1 MNVQTIRQWYDVFK
15 GNKDLTEIR
24 ILDNNS
30 KRTYSGY
37 FTDIENLL
45 TAIKPYDNC
54 NIYFTLNKIDD
65 ACYSREQHDRIVIKP
80 KSTTSDKE
88 IIARDWILIDIDCE
102 KPSDTN
108 STDEEKAA
116 ARLIGNQVY
125 KFLSNEGFNEG
136 VACDSAN
143 GFHLLYRCAML
154 NNEKNTE
161 TVKNFLQMLDVLFST
176 DKVKIDTTTFNASRI
191 CKLYG
196 CISRK
201 GSNTKS
207 RPQRESK
214 IIKVPSEIKVTPNE
228 YFEKIASM
236 LPKQEKPSQSN
247 RYSLDSFDVEE
258 FIKKHNISIRNTVQT
273 ASYTKYILE
282 ECPFDSSHRAPD
294 SAIFKMSNGS
304 IGFRCLHNSCAQYTW
319 KDFRLH
325 FEPDAYDKKDYNEY
339 QQKRRYNQPINK
351 EEFKPLAETAD
362 KGKKWL
368 SMEDIKYIDINSIVA
383 IPTGYYELD
392 RKIMGLLLGDVSVIS
407 GISGCVDCDTEF
419 FDGKKWKKISDYKY
433 GDMVLQY
440 NLDGSANMVY
450 PNRYIKVP
458 CDNLNLL
465 KTKYGVN
472 QCICDDHRIVYQ
484 TSKGNL
490 NIKKCSEVKE
500 MYKNSKHGFSGKF
513 YTTFKYNGLGINLSE
528 YEIRLM
534 CAVICDGTFTS
545 EYANKKICRLN
556 IKKNRKKERL
566 EWILKNLN
574 LDYRKEQ
581 YNPND
586 LEYNSYIFESPRI
599 EKIFSSYWYNCS
611 NSQMEIIC
619 DEVLRWDGS
628 ICNNRMEF
636 STTIKDSADFIQFC
650 FSSCGY
656 RATIGTFDRRGEE
669 HITNNKKYIKKS
681 IEYEVRIT
689 SRKMVSMFNNKKQFT
704 PYKTKDGF
712 KYCFTVPSSM
722 LVLRRGDRI
731 NITGNCGKTS
741 WIDCLCLNVIQ
752 KGYKV
757 AIWSG
762 ELQGFRF
769 QGWINQIA
777 AGKNH
782 VYKKD
787 GYDNIYY
794 APKNIC
800 DKINT
805 WDKDKLFLYNNE
817 YGSKWNQLFNDVKEV
832 VEEKGVN
839 LIVIDNLMS
848 LNISG
853 YEGDKYS
860 QQTQFINDLKEY
872 AKISNTHIILVCHP
886 RKESGFLRKES
897 ISGTADLTNLCDNL
911 FIIHRVGKDFQTR
924 ASEFLDSTIVQNC
937 LQYDSVVEVC
947 KNRSMGIIDYIVG
960 MYYENE
966 SRRLKNSISE
976 HIVYGW
982 EEQPKEQTIEYIKED
997 DFKVL
1002 PASEVPF

>member
-37 FTDIENLL
+37 FTDIESLL

-65 ACYSREQHDRIVIKP
+65 ACYSREQHDRIVVKP
-80 KSTTSDKE
+80 KSATSDKE

-125 KFLSNEGFNEG
+125 KFLSDEGFNEG

-161 TVKNFLQMLDVLFST
+161 TIKNFLQMLDILFST

-214 IIKVPSEIKVTPNE
+214 IIKVPSEIKITPNE
-228 YFEKIASM
+228 YFEKVANM
-236 LPKQEKPSQSN
+236 LPKKEQPNQSN
-247 RYSLDSFDVEE
+247 RYSQESFDIDE
-258 FIKKHNISIRNTVQT
+258 FIKKYNIQVRNTVQT
-273 ASYTKYILE
+273 SSYTKYILE

-304 IGFRCLHNSCAQYTW
+304 IGFRCLHNSCSQYTW

-325 FEPDAYDKKDYNEY
+325 FEPNAYDKKDYNEY
-339 QQKRRYNQPINK
+339 RQKRRYNQPINK
-351 EEFKPLAETAD
+351 EEFKPLEETAD

-383 IPTGYYELD
+383 IPTGYHELD

-407 GISGCVDCDTEF
+407 GLSGT
-419 FDGKKWKKISDYKY
+419 
-433 GDMVLQY
+433 
-440 NLDGSANMVY
+440 
-450 PNRYIKVP
+450 
-458 CDNLNLL
+458 
-465 KTKYGVN
+465 
-472 QCICDDHRIVYQ
+472 
-484 TSKGNL
+484 
-490 NIKKCSEVKE
+490 
-500 MYKNSKHGFSGKF
+500 
-513 YTTFKYNGLGINLSE
+513 
-528 YEIRLM
+528 
-534 CAVICDGTFTS
+534 
-545 EYANKKICRLN
+545 
-556 IKKNRKKERL
+556 
-566 EWILKNLN
+566 
-574 LDYRKEQ
+574 
-581 YNPND
+581 
-586 LEYNSYIFESPRI
+586 
-599 EKIFSSYWYNCS
+599 
-611 NSQMEIIC
+611 
-619 DEVLRWDGS
+619 
-628 ICNNRMEF
+628 
-636 STTIKDSADFIQFC
+636 
-650 FSSCGY
+650 
-656 RATIGTFDRRGEE
+656 
-669 HITNNKKYIKKS
+669 
-681 IEYEVRIT
+681 
-689 SRKMVSMFNNKKQFT
+689 
-704 PYKTKDGF
+704 
-712 KYCFTVPSSM
+712 
-722 LVLRRGDRI
+722 
-731 NITGNCGKTS
+731 GKTS

-800 DKINT
+800 DKINA
-805 WDKDKLFLYNNE
+805 WDKGKLFLYNNE
-817 YGSKWNQLFNDVKEV
+817 YGSKWNQLFSDVKEV
-832 VEEKGVN
+832 VEENGIN
-839 LIVIDNLMS
+839 LLVLDNLMS
-848 LNISG
+848 LNISS
-853 YEGDKYS
+853 YDGDKYS
-860 QQTQFINDLKEY
+860 QQTQFINDLKEF
-872 AKISNTHIILVCHP
+872 AKVKNIHIILVCHP

-924 ASEFLDSTIVQNC
+924 ASEFLDSTVVQNC

-960 MYYENE
+960 MFYENE

-982 EEQPKEQTIEYIKED
+982 EEQPKEQEMEYIKEE

>member
-37 FTDIENLL
+37 FTDIESLL

-54 NIYFTLNKIDD
+54 NVYFTLNKIDD

-88 IIARDWILIDIDCE
+88 ILARDWILIDIDCE

-125 KFLSNEGFNEG
+125 KFLSDEGFNEG

-143 GFHLLYRCAML
+143 GFHLLYRCAMK

-161 TVKNFLQMLDVLFST
+161 TIKSFLQMLDILFST
-176 DKVKIDTTTFNASRI
+176 EKVKIDTTTFNASRI

-214 IIKVPSEIKVTPNE
+214 IIKVPSEIKITPNE
-228 YFEKIASM
+228 YFEKVANM
-236 LPKQEKPSQSN
+236 LPKKEQPNQSN
-247 RYSLDSFDVEE
+247 RYSQESFDIDE
-258 FIKKHNISIRNTVQT
+258 FIKKYNIQVRNTVQT
-273 ASYTKYILE
+273 ASYKKYILE

-304 IGFRCLHNSCAQYTW
+304 IGFRCLHNSCSQYTW

-325 FEPDAYDKKDYNEY
+325 FEPNAYDKKDYNEY

-351 EEFKPLAETAD
+351 EEFKPLEETAD

-383 IPTGYYELD
+383 IPTGYNELD
-392 RKIMGLLLGDVSVIS
+392 RKIMGLLLGDVSIIS
-407 GISGCVDCDTEF
+407 GISG
-419 FDGKKWKKISDYKY
+419 S
-433 GDMVLQY
+433 
-440 NLDGSANMVY
+440 
-450 PNRYIKVP
+450 
-458 CDNLNLL
+458 
-465 KTKYGVN
+465 
-472 QCICDDHRIVYQ
+472 
-484 TSKGNL
+484 
-490 NIKKCSEVKE
+490 
-500 MYKNSKHGFSGKF
+500 
-513 YTTFKYNGLGINLSE
+513 
-528 YEIRLM
+528 
-534 CAVICDGTFTS
+534 
-545 EYANKKICRLN
+545 
-556 IKKNRKKERL
+556 
-566 EWILKNLN
+566 
-574 LDYRKEQ
+574 
-581 YNPND
+581 
-586 LEYNSYIFESPRI
+586 
-599 EKIFSSYWYNCS
+599 
-611 NSQMEIIC
+611 
-619 DEVLRWDGS
+619 
-628 ICNNRMEF
+628 
-636 STTIKDSADFIQFC
+636 
-650 FSSCGY
+650 
-656 RATIGTFDRRGEE
+656 
-669 HITNNKKYIKKS
+669 
-681 IEYEVRIT
+681 
-689 SRKMVSMFNNKKQFT
+689 
-704 PYKTKDGF
+704 
-712 KYCFTVPSSM
+712 
-722 LVLRRGDRI
+722 
-731 NITGNCGKTS
+731 GKTS
-741 WIDCLCLNVIQ
+741 WIDCLCLNAAQ
-752 KGYKV
+752 KGYET

-800 DKINT
+800 DKINA
-805 WDKDKLFLYNNE
+805 WDKDKIFLYNNE
-817 YGSKWNQLFNDVKEV
+817 YGSKWNQLFSDIKDIVK
-832 VEEKGVN
+832 EKGVK
-839 LIVIDNLMS
+839 LVIIDNLMS
-848 LNISG
+848 LNICD
-853 YEGDKYS
+853 YDGDKYS
-860 QQTQFINDLKEY
+860 QQTQFINDLKEF
-872 AKISNTHIILVCHP
+872 AKMSNTHIILVCHP
-886 RKESGFLRKES
+886 RKENGFLRKES

-924 ASEFLDSTIVQNC
+924 ASEFLDSTVVQNC

-947 KNRSMGIIDYIVG
+947 KNRSTGIQDYLVG

-982 EEQPKEQTIEYIKED
+982 EEQPKEQKIEYIKED